1 MYTEILDDLTLKPT
15 DRKVLQSHV
24 LQSLVRATQTHP
36 RKRGFNRLSRI
47 KKIKNKSYKPSLSY
61 SFSSSAAK
69 ASYCKKLKN
78 SPTSKNILGAVIV
91 LLWVG

>member
-1 MYTEILDDLTLKPT
+1 MYTEILGDLTLKPT

-47 KKIKNKSYKPSLSY
+47 KKSKINLINPPLAIHFQVQLLKPVTVR
-61 SFSSSAAK
+61 
-69 ASYCKKLKN
+69 N
-78 SPTSKNILGAVIV
+78 
-91 LLWVG
+91 